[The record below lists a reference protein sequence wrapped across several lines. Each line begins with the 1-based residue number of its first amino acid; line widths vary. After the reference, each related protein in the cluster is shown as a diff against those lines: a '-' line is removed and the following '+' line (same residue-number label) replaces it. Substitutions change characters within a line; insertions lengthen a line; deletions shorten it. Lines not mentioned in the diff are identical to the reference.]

1 MLGLGIPPLS
11 LLNPPL
17 VEAMTTEQASELVE
31 DFLSTDHV
39 AEGWSD
45 PSEHYVWEVLTCELY
60 FRGRPWRCRYLQG
73 QEFGDYKFNLVF
85 IADSFADLKAHP
97 EKLVDEIM
105 RVAGDLELETIFISD
120 RMFDGDVD
128 YFSWQR

>member
-1 MLGLGIPPLS
+1 
-11 LLNPPL
+11 
-17 VEAMTTEQASELVE
+17 MTTEQATKLVE
-31 DFLSTDHV
+31 EFLSTDHV
-39 AEGWSD
+39 GDGCQDPAESF
-45 PSEHYVWEVLTCELY
+45 VWDVLTCELY

-97 EKLVDEIM
+97 EKLVDEIL

-120 RMFDGDVD
+120 RMFDGDID
-128 YFSWQR
+128 YFSWQRDLPQRAAHYPSES